1 MSKMKLLLVLL
12 LLTVPAAF
20 YYAWQAMPPA
30 QYAENATLSSGGGAA
45 QSDRIADTNNRL
57 DFSGGEQRRYRKPIH
72 NLFGPLFPPPP
83 EPLKVKVVP
92 PPVLPVTPVVVVQ
105 APPPVVNPPPRLV
118 ATVPMPDFK
127 VLGFLEKGAQLTA
140 FISLQGAVHLVKQGD
155 VFADEFKVV
164 ELTIQS
170 ITLRRV
176 RGTGEVTLPIHEKLG
191 SSANTAPKVPR
202 QLSRAPAR
210 ISQPKN
216 RAVPPFVRPESRPVM
231 PVVRPA
237 VNGAK

>member
-1 MSKMKLLLVLL
+1 MKLLLALL
-12 LLTVPAAF
+12 LLAVPAAF
-20 YYAWQAMPPA
+20 YYAWYAMPSP
-30 QYAENATLSSGGGAA
+30 QYAQNDTLSSGELATRSGTN
-45 QSDRIADTNNRL
+45 ADANNRL

-83 EPLKVKVVP
+83 PPTPPKVEVIP
-92 PPVLPVTPVVVVQ
+92 PPVLPVAPVVAQ
-105 APPPVVNPPPRLV
+105 APPPVVTPPPRLV

-155 VFADEFKVV
+155 VFAEQFKVV

-191 SSANTAPKVPR
+191 SSANTASKISSKA
-202 QLSRAPAR
+202 SRAPAR
-210 ISQPKN
+210 IFQPQN
-216 RAVPPFVRPESRPVM
+216 RTVSPFVRPESRPVM

-237 VNGAK
+237 VNDAK